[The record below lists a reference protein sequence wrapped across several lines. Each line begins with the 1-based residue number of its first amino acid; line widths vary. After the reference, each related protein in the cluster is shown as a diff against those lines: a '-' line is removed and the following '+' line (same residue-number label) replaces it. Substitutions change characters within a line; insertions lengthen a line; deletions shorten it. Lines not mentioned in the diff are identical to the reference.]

1 VIHMSKRQRDYSRRV
16 VHLSDVGMTSLQ
28 LVTLF
33 PEATYNA
40 VRGAY
45 RVGKTLFVCPPFSLS
60 DDADDE
66 ATQVLRVTV

>member
-1 VIHMSKRQRDYSRRV
+1 
-16 VHLSDVGMTSLQ
+16 MTSLQ